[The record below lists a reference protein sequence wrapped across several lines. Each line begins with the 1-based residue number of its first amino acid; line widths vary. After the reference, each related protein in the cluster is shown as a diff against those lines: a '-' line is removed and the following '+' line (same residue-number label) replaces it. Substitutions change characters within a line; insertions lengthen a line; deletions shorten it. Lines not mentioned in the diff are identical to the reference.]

1 MVKYAFTE
9 QPSVGQAVDP
19 AKVAAITVADIP
31 GAGASVVTH
40 VVDGVFALG
49 DSLIGGPLAISGIV
63 LLVKQQDTLAG
74 DTGDWAAMYLDGLA
88 ASAVWLNSDGDW
100 EGLFSSG
107 GAGGNDPMGY
117 AKNLKIL
124 NLPVPSSSYDIKA
137 EAAGTF
143 KRSFIVVILN
153 V

>member
-1 MVKYAFTE
+1 MSLYGYDIPPVL
-9 QPSVGQAVDP
+9 GQAVDP
-19 AKVAAITVADIP
+19 LHFQAIKGV
-31 GAGASVVTH
+31 SVVTH

-74 DTGDWAAMYLDGLA
+74 DTGDLADLYLDGVNVATVALA
-88 ASAVWLNSDGDW
+88 GDGDI
-100 EGLFSSG
+100 EGLFGSN
-107 GAGGNDPMGY
+107 GAGPIDPLGY
-117 AKNLKIL
+117 SRKIHDL
-124 NLPVPSSSYDIKA
+124 NLGIPSGSYDVRA
-137 EAAGTF
+137 AAAGTF

>member
-1 MVKYAFTE
+1 MERNSLVQYPFKRKPA
-9 QPSVGQAVDP
+9 VGEAVDP
-19 AKVAAITVADIP
+19 DDLETLKGI
-31 GAGASVVTH
+31 SLVTH

-74 DTGDWAAMYLDGLA
+74 DTGDWAALYLDGLA
-88 ASAVWLNSDGDW
+88 ASAVWLNSDGDYD
-100 EGLFSSG
+100 GLFSSG
-107 GAGGNDPMGY
+107 GAGGWDNSGWSKNI
-117 AKNLKIL
+117 KNL
-124 NLPVPSSSYDIKA
+124 NLGIPSTSYDIRA